1 MFCLTPAGLRWR
13 QILATLHGF
22 TNKVIAERR
31 AETGSLHTETGRDDD
46 DDLGRKKR
54 LAFLDLLIEASGVK

>member
-31 AETGSLHTETGRDDD
+31 AETASLHTETAQDD